1 MAKNRKKVVLF
12 IVEGSS
18 EEIALGSIMKEFFAN
33 NEVRFEII
41 RGDITSRNDV
51 TTGNVISKINEY
63 ISICMSKYSYKL
75 GDILK
80 IIHLTDTDGVFIADE
95 YVQEDSVKEVQY
107 KLDKIVAPFRNS
119 IILRNYRKSSVT
131 KKLVFTNSIRNIPYK
146 IYFNSCNLEHVLYG
160 QLQNFTAQ
168 EKVDKADD
176 FALEYENKLT
186 DFKEFIFSKNIAVEG
201 TYRETWEYIQKDLR
215 SLNRGSNMHLIFEAS

>member
-1 MAKNRKKVVLF
+1 M
-12 IVEGSS
+12 
-18 EEIALGSIMKEFFAN
+18 
-33 NEVRFEII
+33 
-41 RGDITSRNDV
+41 
-51 TTGNVISKINEY
+51 
-63 ISICMSKYSYKL
+63 
-75 GDILK
+75 
-80 IIHLTDTDGVFIADE
+80 
-95 YVQEDSVKEVQY
+95 
-107 KLDKIVAPFRNS
+107 
-119 IILRNYRKSSVT
+119 
-131 KKLVFTNSIRNIPYK
+131 
-146 IYFNSCNLEHVLYG
+146 YG